1 MSMLRNLLFKR
12 SITCGPSFITS
23 QIPWPRLS
31 CFRYFHSSFVSRT
44 NLSESLKEY
53 FKGRLNESIASEYV
67 FMRMK
72 EDGRPNKL
80 TWCSLH
86 QAISNARD
94 MGDHAVLKVADRSE
108 NVEHPICVYAPI
120 QLLENKQNEKAVQED
135 KIRRSKHKSKT
146 RLRYILL
153 SWRIDNNDLER
164 KLKGAEK
171 FLQSGIAVEI
181 HVEGKKNTP
190 PASPEQKQQI
200 IAAITRLSRT
210 AKESTPPS
218 ITKHSAIFNYQG
230 VENN

>member
-1 MSMLRNLLFKR
+1 MIMLRNLLFR
-12 SITCGPSFITS
+12 RTIIRPSYVTFNS
-23 QIPWPRLS
+23 PWQRIYS
-31 CFRYFHSSFVSRT
+31 VRYFHCSFVSRT
-44 NLSESLKEY
+44 DVSESLQEY
-53 FKGRLNESIASEYV
+53 FKGRINESIASDYV

-72 EDGRPNKL
+72 DEGRPNKL
-80 TWCSLH
+80 IWCSLH

-120 QLLENKQNEKAVQED
+120 QLLTSKQNEKAVQED

-153 SWRIDNNDLER
+153 SWRIDNNDLKR

-171 FLQSGIAVEI
+171 FLQSGISVEI
-181 HVEGKKNTP
+181 HIEGKKNTP
-190 PASPEQKQQI
+190 PASSEQKKEVLD
-200 IAAITRLSRT
+200 AISQLNRI

-218 ITKHSAIFNYQG
+218 ISKNSATFYYQG
-230 VENN
+230 SEN